1 MIKRT
6 IYIGNRSKLKLEN
19 AQLLIELDIKGEEPH
34 DTKSVPIE
42 DIGILLVDSP
52 QVSMS
57 SALLN
62 YLMTCNVVV
71 ITCDERHL
79 PHGCMLPYSGN
90 TLLTERY
97 RMQIEASEPLKK
109 QLWQQV
115 VSAKIRNQAAVLS
128 KIGIESTQLR
138 L

>member
-62 YLMTCNVVV
+62 YL
-71 ITCDERHL
+71 
-79 PHGCMLPYSGN
+79 
-90 TLLTERY
+90 
-97 RMQIEASEPLKK
+97 
-109 QLWQQV
+109 
-115 VSAKIRNQAAVLS
+115 
-128 KIGIESTQLR
+128 KIGR
-138 L
+138 AHV